1 MPVLGTCQRA
11 PARIFLSPTIPP
23 NDMVCLKSSTT
34 PNHEHIYTYDIC
46 KFVYLTATNM
56 KYLLCTRCT
65 GCVQIY
71 NDIQQVHTYYKREV
85 HSFYITESWIN
96 VLRKPKIC
104 IHILSVHIDLRVK
117 MEWHL
122 LVPL

>member
-1 MPVLGTCQRA
+1 MSVLGTCQRA
-11 PARIFLSPTIPP
+11 PARTFLSPTSPP
-23 NDMVCLKSSTT
+23 NNMACAKSSTT
-34 PNHEHIYTYDIC
+34 PNHGHICTYNIY
-46 KFVYLTATNM
+46 KFVCLIDMNM
-56 KYLLCTRCT
+56 KYLVRTSCT

-96 VLRKPKIC
+96 VLRKPKIS

-117 MEWHL
+117 MEL
-122 LVPL
+122 YFLVPL